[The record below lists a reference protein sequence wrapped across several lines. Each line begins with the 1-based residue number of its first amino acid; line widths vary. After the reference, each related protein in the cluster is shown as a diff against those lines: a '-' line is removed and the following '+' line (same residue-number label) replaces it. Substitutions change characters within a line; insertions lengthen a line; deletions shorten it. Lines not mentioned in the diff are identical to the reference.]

1 MYKSNTEEMHAINR
15 DTQEHIDSCHKEY
28 ESCAAYPENSTAHLN
43 NAANITVDIDSIT
56 QQRKKWEREK

>member
-1 MYKSNTEEMHAINR
+1 MHAINR
-15 DTQEHIDSCHKEY
+15 DTQEHIDSCHKES
-28 ESCAAYPENSTAHLN
+28 ESCAAYPENSTVHLN

>member
-1 MYKSNTEEMHAINR
+1 MHDINR
-15 DTQEHIDSCHKEY
+15 YMLEHIDSLRKES
-28 ESCAAYPENSTAHLN
+28 ESCAAYPENSTTHLN